1 MFNGAGNNSLLNNDQ
16 FINLINVADFLLNLQ
31 NMGLN
36 LTADDLEKHSGRILE
51 EIHQHLNSQDERLAR
66 IEAMFQER
74 GSGRK
79 RRK

>member
-1 MFNGAGNNSLLNNDQ
+1 MNTFSGISLLNNDE

-31 NMGLN
+31 NLGLN
-36 LTADDLEKHSGRILE
+36 VSADDLEQHSNRILE
-51 EIHQHLNSQDERLAR
+51 EIHQHLNSQDERIAR

-74 GSGRK
+74 GSGGK

>member
-1 MFNGAGNNSLLNNDQ
+1 MNTFGGNSLLNNDE

-31 NMGLN
+31 NLGLN
-36 LTADDLEKHSGRILE
+36 VSADDLEQHSNRILE

-66 IEAMFQER
+66 IEAMFQEER
-74 GSGRK
+74 GSGGK